1 MIRETAESRL
11 KMLARA
17 GVAALSCLVFALSA
31 WFAPRSGGAV
41 GSKQESDDIVLAQ
54 FIQRISTEERRPAR
68 QEAQMFRQ
76 TSRAHDA
83 SFRQAARADVQR
95 NRRIIWNYE
104 TRFRN
109 ERRETVREKINET
122 RAQDQV
128 IRNDRAS
135 FNLAQTRQ
143 RQSLRG
149 ATAQQRREQTL
160 RISREIRST
169 NIERQKANRQRIEEV
184 RDTIRSELEQ
194 IRETTATQRR

>member
-1 MIRETAESRL
+1 MIRETADSRL

-17 GVAALSCLVFALSA
+17 GVATLWCLVFALSG
-31 WFAPRSGGAV
+31 WLVPRSGGV
-41 GSKQESDDIVLAQ
+41 VISKQKSGEIVLAQ
-54 FIQRISTEERRPAR
+54 FIQRISTEEKRPAR
-68 QEAQMFRQ
+68 EEAQMFRQ
-76 TSRAHDA
+76 TTRAHDA

-95 NRRIIWNYE
+95 SRRKIWDYE

-109 ERRETVREKINET
+109 ERRETVREKIIQT
-122 RAQDQV
+122 RAQEQV

-135 FNLAQTRQ
+135 FNLGQTRQ

-160 RISREIRST
+160 RISREIRSA

-194 IRETTATQRR
+194 IRETTTARER